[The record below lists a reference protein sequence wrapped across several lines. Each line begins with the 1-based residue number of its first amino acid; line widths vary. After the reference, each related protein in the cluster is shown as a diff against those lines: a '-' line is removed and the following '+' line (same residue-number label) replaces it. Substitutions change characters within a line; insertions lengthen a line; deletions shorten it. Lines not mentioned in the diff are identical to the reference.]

1 MDVKHFLKYAT
12 AKLTGIPKDTFEE
25 YTNPTFLAIIK
36 RPILGLILA
45 VIIFALPLIPYLIN
59 TIFGNSGKVFIVF
72 WQIIIYIIFFL
83 LIERLSWFKNI

>member
-36 RPILGLILA
+36 RPILGLLLA
-45 VIIFALPLIPYLIN
+45 LIVFALPIIPYLVN
-59 TIFGNSGKVFIVF
+59 TIFSNAGKIVILI
-72 WQIIIYIIFFL
+72 WQVIIYILLFL